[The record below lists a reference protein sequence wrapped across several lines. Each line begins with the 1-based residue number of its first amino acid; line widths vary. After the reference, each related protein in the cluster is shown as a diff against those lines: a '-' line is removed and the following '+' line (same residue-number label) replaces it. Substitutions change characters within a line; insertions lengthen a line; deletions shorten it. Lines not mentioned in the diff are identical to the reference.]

1 MNISSKCGGE
11 VFIIG
16 GLENFLNIYN
26 QFSYTLNLFTNL
38 ITSRASI
45 LSIFQSFEMCR
56 VLNFITLFQKAC
68 VFKWVWVRSAICH
81 PYSVRCPQHLRIEHG
96 LFLSIYC
103 AHVCWP
109 QRACKFPL
117 SYLPCTSCWYLFF
130 WTHNSYFYNTR
141 KHFEYIGSFVVYV
154 FILCTLVTRFLILHW
169 AFWIHS
175 STL

>member
-1 MNISSKCGGE
+1 

-68 VFKWVWVRSAICH
+68 VFKRVWVRYAICH
-81 PYSVRCPQHLRIEHG
+81 PYSVRCTQHLRIEHG

-109 QRACKFPL
+109 QRACRFPL
-117 SYLPCTSCWYLFF
+117 SNVIHHVHHADICFFGHIIRTS
-130 WTHNSYFYNTR
+130 T
-141 KHFEYIGSFVVYV
+141 
-154 FILCTLVTRFLILHW
+154 ILGNILNISVH
-169 AFWIHS
+169 
-175 STL
+175 L